1 VVSYPLLVVYAYLNG
16 YSNRRSMVVM
26 DSGKKQVK
34 HLGYYCIGPTITP
47 KEIER
52 MKNAVRKDTQL
63 HTTEKYFAVLAGST
77 RLKILYL
84 LQNEKELC
92 VCDIADILET
102 TVSAVSHQLK
112 ILRMSGFIKS
122 RKDAQTVF
130 YSLSKESMKEL
141 KNHF

>member
-1 VVSYPLLVVYAYLNG
+1 MN
-16 YSNRRSMVVM
+16 
-26 DSGKKQVK
+26 KKQVK
-34 HLGYYCIGPTITP
+34 HLGYFCIGPTITP
-47 KEIER
+47 KKIEKL
-52 MKNAVRKDTQL
+52 KNKINKEKKL
-63 HTTEKYFAVLAGST
+63 ETTRKYFAVLSGKT

-112 ILRMSGFIKS
+112 ILRASGLVEFS
-122 RKDAQTVF
+122 KDAQTVF
-130 YSLSKESMKEL
+130 YFLSKEGREEL

>member
-1 VVSYPLLVVYAYLNG
+1 MRKRQVRHMG
-16 YSNRRSMVVM
+16 YC
-26 DSGKKQVK
+26 
-34 HLGYYCIGPTITP
+34 CIGPTITP
-47 KEIER
+47 QKIER
-52 MKNAVRKDTQL
+52 LKNKIAEDKKLNATGR
-63 HTTEKYFAVLAGST
+63 YFAILAGQT

-112 ILRMSGFIKS
+112 ILRASGLVEF
-122 RKDAQTVF
+122 RKDAQTIF
-130 YSLSKESMKEL
+130 YFLSKKGGREL